1 MNCDLV
7 TQLNHLKRSSIDSV
21 DNANFRKN
29 NDAYFHVRRPIEDEL
44 RELLRE
50 VNSSDKKRLV
60 LLCGSAGDGKSHL
73 LSYLWHSDAD
83 NENLLADFDN
93 IYNDASTSKKP
104 ELTAIETLAEELKEF
119 DDEHYGDGDGYKMI
133 LAINLGTLSNFIESA
148 FASNYQQLK
157 KYVEDQ
163 GIIAEYTS
171 ENRFDPESVFQYISF
186 SDYHIFA
193 LTKDGATYHYLDQLI
208 DKIVSSDGENPFE
221 KAYLKCESCPHKQ
234 CCPIKDNFSFLRD
247 ENCKRTIEYC
257 LLEVE
262 FKDKYILSTRDILDF
277 INRVIVPPDYQQVL
291 DGMVSTD
298 VNVQFASYVNSTLP
312 SLLFEG
318 DDSSTIFAA
327 LIKNDP
333 LKDRDISIDREA
345 IRIHSILDI
354 KKEYLKITEG
364 TPYTDLEKLDH
375 WDVIGE
381 KDPLKQMVF
390 NFMVRLHAIK
400 GDQIRNNE
408 KDSFKEYLKC
418 IYYQNTHQDSEL
430 AQLYNITSKAVM
442 LWNGKFKEN
451 FLCIQ
456 NDDSPYWLLEHL
468 KLKPVINISIAGA
481 PQAET
486 VRYSPVLKI
495 ALKEKNASDSDA
507 VELNMDYSLFL
518 LVIKMGTGYYP
529 TAHDRNLHADFDNF
543 IKKLSESGD
552 MGSIINIQDKDSDT
566 NYIFEY
572 DAFGKYTFK
581 VDQ

>member
-400 GDQIRNNE
+400 GDQIRI
-408 KDSFKEYLKC
+408 DKE
-418 IYYQNTHQDSEL
+418 S
-430 AQLYNITSKAVM
+430 SK
-442 LWNGKFKEN
+442 
-451 FLCIQ
+451 
-456 NDDSPYWLLEHL
+456 S
-468 KLKPVINISIAGA
+468 GA
-481 PQAET
+481 SKM
-486 VRYSPVLKI
+486 R
-495 ALKEKNASDSDA
+495 AL
-507 VELNMDYSLFL
+507 
-518 LVIKMGTGYYP
+518 
-529 TAHDRNLHADFDNF
+529 R
-543 IKKLSESGD
+543 
-552 MGSIINIQDKDSDT
+552 
-566 NYIFEY
+566 
-572 DAFGKYTFK
+572 
-581 VDQ
+581 